1 MNLVT
6 KLTSMIRR
14 KQIAPSEKADSES
27 SIDMSN
33 DITTYIRCLFH
44 DFRGPLNNI
53 SMAVDVLLGDTTQKS
68 QDIETLQTIQKSC
81 VFMSESLDGFL
92 NLQNVQNTSDLIVLK
107 YEPFNIVGLIKKV
120 QYILLFNIIDKKI
133 EIIYNIK
140 PLPEWVIGDHKH
152 IQHVLV
158 NLLSN
163 AVKFSSKSS
172 KILIKLESEPIVNK
186 KQKIII
192 SVLDENT
199 WISPEIKANLFQK
212 YITSDSS
219 RGTGLGLYICKKI
232 IDLHGGT
239 IIHENYRGRRG
250 SDNELFALGT
260 TGNLFTIEL
269 ELEVCASG
277 ADSIISE
284 KHPKNLQKSDS
295 LVSAGNKALN
305 TVLPYKKKTNS
316 ELLKETNKCNMLNI
330 TKSNNPKSLSKSN
343 NPFDESGQ
351 DTDKGVHKSVIGVG
365 WRPSV
370 PTIQPLTVADSLEKS
385 PSIEVRRPEM
395 LGQKTEETQ
404 QLKCNEMCQVE
415 NVNKIKIFIID
426 DSDISRKFMQRM
438 FEQNCD
444 NIQLYQAEDGL
455 DAILKLNN
463 KIHEVNLIMLDN
475 IMPNITGVLLSK
487 ILRGIQYKG
496 LIFGITGNVLD
507 ADRDE
512 FINAGANYVFT
523 KPFNKEKFDK
533 MLYFIQ
539 NNGYYIVP
547 NGKIV
552 ESESGKLGWKI

>member
-1 MNLVT
+1 MT
-6 KLTSMIRR
+6 RR
-14 KQIAPSEKADSES
+14 RQIAPSKKADNES

-92 NLQNVQNTSDLIVLK
+92 NLQNVKNTSDLIVLK

-163 AVKFSSKSS
+163 AVKFAQNNS
-172 KILIKLESEPIVNK
+172 KILIKLEAKPIFNK
-186 KQKIII
+186 KQPITI
-192 SVLDENT
+192 SVMDENT
-199 WISPEIKANLFQK
+199 WIAPEIKAKLFQK
-212 YITSDSS
+212 YVTSDNH

-232 IDLHGGT
+232 IELHGGT
-239 IIHENYRGRRG
+239 IVHENYRGRTG
-250 SDNELFALGT
+250 SDNDLFTSGI
-260 TGNLFTIEL
+260 TGNLFIIEL

-284 KHPKNLQKSDS
+284 KHPQNLQKSDS
-295 LVSAGNKALN
+295 LISAGNKALN
-305 TVLPYKKKTNS
+305 AIIPYKLKKTNS
-316 ELLKETNKCNMLNI
+316 ELLLQKETNKCNMLNI
-330 TKSNNPKSLSKSN
+330 TESNHHLTMENPKSLSKSN
-343 NPFDESGQ
+343 KPFDESGSDLIPGVASLRKSEEELFGQ
-351 DTDKGVHKSVIGVG
+351 DKNIVDSQ
-365 WRPSV
+365 
-370 PTIQPLTVADSLEKS
+370 QPKYDEIRQT
-385 PSIEVRRPEM
+385 
-395 LGQKTEETQ
+395 
-404 QLKCNEMCQVE
+404 E
-415 NVNKIKIFIID
+415 NVNIIKVFIID
-426 DSDISRKFMQRM
+426 DSELSRKLMQRM
-438 FEQNCD
+438 FEQNCE
-444 NIQLYQAEDGL
+444 NMKLYQAEDGL

-496 LIFGITGNVLD
+496 LIFGITGNGLD

-512 FINAGANYVFT
+512 FMKAGANYVFT

-533 MLYFIQ
+533 MLNFIQ
-539 NNGYYIVP
+539 NNGYAIVP